1 MQKGMDKV
9 QWHNQK
15 YGLTFEYSAELVN
28 HIKPSR

>member
-1 MQKGMDKV
+1 MQKDIDKV

-28 HIKPSR
+28 QIKLTK